1 MEEWR
6 VIEDGPR
13 DGASNMAIDRAIFAA
28 CESGE
33 VPPTLRLYSWKWPTL
48 SVGYAQ
54 DIDREIDFE
63 RCRELGIQVVRRPTG
78 GKALLHNHEV
88 TYSFTAPVPHPKFPN
103 SLQGAYKVV
112 AQALLEGL
120 EELGVK
126 EAVLANAR
134 KVDRCKI
141 SFRSPSCL
149 SSINHWGIGVQ
160 GAKLV
165 SSAQRR
171 TKRAFLQHGSIL
183 IACDRSLLNSLFK
196 HKVSD
201 SRARS
206 MNILNNNVITLS
218 EYLGKDVTREE
229 VSQALKQ
236 GFSRTLFG
244 RWIQGSLS
252 PSELVKC
259 APSSCST
266 GVASTLS

>member
-1 MEEWR
+1 MEKWR
-6 VIEDGPR
+6 VIEDGPK
-13 DGASNMAIDRAIFAA
+13 DGQSNMAIDSAILAA

-33 VPPTLRLYSWKWPTL
+33 VLPTLRLYSWERPTL
-48 SVGYAQ
+48 TIGYAQ
-54 DIDREIDFE
+54 DIDREIDFD
-63 RCRELGIQVVRRPTG
+63 RCREFDIQVVRRPTG
-78 GKALLHNHEV
+78 GRALLHHHEL
-88 TYSFTAPVPHPKFPN
+88 TYSITVPIPHPKFPN
-103 SLQGAYKVV
+103 SLHGAYKVI

-120 EELGVK
+120 EALGIRD
-126 EAVLANAR
+126 AILANASGLSR
-134 KVDRCKI
+134 RY
-141 SFRSPSCL
+141 FYPHSPSCL
-149 SSINHWGIGVQ
+149 SSINHWEIEVK

-165 SSAQRR
+165 GSAQRR
-171 TKRAFLQHGSIL
+171 KKRAFLQHGSIL
-183 IACDRSLLNSLFK
+183 IDCDRLLSISLFK
-196 HKVSD
+196 YNTSD